1 MRPSPKTSPRYQSR
15 EAAALAL
22 VLALTLA
29 ACGGKPYGSAY
40 GSEDSVPAQ
49 EAGNRGNAYATVK
62 TWLTA
67 CAEEEGAVVAE
78 ILTTPVQDVL
88 YKAPTVLTGC
98 ERVAE
103 LAPGPD
109 PPPEKLKRLFE
120 KATIEH
126 VRVEGGFGTAT
137 VRSPLGTTSE
147 LELERSMGTW
157 AISNPPLLPV
167 PIEEGGERAEAYAVV
182 DAWLT
187 ACAEGEAA
195 AAGEILTASARDT
208 FDAAPTVLAGCERVA
223 NLVPARNPGREELI
237 RAFDDATIEQ
247 VRVEA
252 GSGTAALRS
261 PPDTTSELPL
271 RRSGDTWALSGS
283 GPR

>member
-1 MRPSPKTSPRYQSR
+1 MGPRPDTSPRHR
-15 EAAALAL
+15 PWGAAALAL
-22 VLALTLA
+22 VLALA

-49 EAGNRGNAYATVK
+49 EAGARGNAYATVK

-78 ILTTPVQDVL
+78 TLTTPVQDVL

-103 LAPGPD
+103 LAPGD
-109 PPPEKLKRLFE
+109 PPPEELKRLFE

-187 ACAEGEAA
+187 ACTEGEAA

-208 FDAAPTVLAGCERVA
+208 FDAAPTVLAGCEGVA

-247 VRVEA
+247 VRVEG
-252 GSGTAALRS
+252 GSGTATLRS

-271 RRSGDTWALSGS
+271 RRSRDTWALS
-283 GPR
+283 RARARDE